1 MPVPPGR
8 TAWLPVQPPGATPG
22 AAGRHSMKPPGSPP
36 SAQAPAAVRPGPRK
50 LGPLISRIARR
61 SAGKR
66 GLPTAEILTN
76 WRHIVGPELAPL
88 TVPERVTFPRGA
100 GDGGTLRLRV
110 AAGFAPIVALQEP
123 RIIARLNTYF
133 GYGAIAHI
141 RLVQGPP
148 LPEAVEAA
156 EPSQMPAADSD
167 DDSGPLPALNRLRRA
182 LAARKQRSRTAG
194 ED

>member
-1 MPVPPGR
+1 
-8 TAWLPVQPPGATPG
+8 
-22 AAGRHSMKPPGSPP
+22 MKPPGSP
-36 SAQAPAAVRPGPRK
+36 AAPHRPGLAKPGPRK

-110 AAGFAPIVALQEP
+110 AAGFGPIVALQEP

-141 RLVQGPP
+141 RLVQGSP
-148 LPEAVEAA
+148 LPEAA
-156 EPSQMPAADSD
+156 ETAENSEVADDDSD
-167 DDSGPLPALNRLRRA
+167 ADSGPLPALNRLRRA
-182 LAARKQRSRTAG
+182 IAARKQRSG
-194 ED
+194 EVDEG